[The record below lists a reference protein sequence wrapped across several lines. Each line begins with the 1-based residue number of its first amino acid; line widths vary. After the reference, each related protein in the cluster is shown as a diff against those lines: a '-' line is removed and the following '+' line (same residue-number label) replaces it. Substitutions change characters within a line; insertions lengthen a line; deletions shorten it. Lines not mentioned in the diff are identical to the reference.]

1 LYLNVIIIQQR
12 SGEWV
17 FFLIKQFT
25 SLKASLPK
33 DRKTLRGL
41 KTIVCSG
48 KFLFWHYF
56 IAIAKLKLETLFS
69 LKLLLIL
76 LCNTLFPK
84 D

>member
-1 LYLNVIIIQQR
+1 LHLNVIIIQQR

-41 KTIVCSG
+41 KTIVCLG

-56 IAIAKLKLETLFS
+56 FAIAKLELETLFS